1 MHPLLGSFLDN
12 EWVNLAIVG
21 VIVGVI
27 LSACLRERGFG
38 FFGNAVIGVV
48 GAILGAFVW
57 DKLLSKVVS
66 FRLDTLKID
75 LNQVVIGLLG
85 AFLFI
90 AVLSFVMKR
99 KKSAGSS

>member
-1 MHPLLGSFLDN
+1 MNPVLGSFLEN

-21 VIVGVI
+21 VVIGVL

-38 FFGNAVIGVV
+38 FFGNAVIGLV
-48 GAILGAFVW
+48 GAILGAFLW
-57 DKLLSKVVS
+57 DKLLSKFVS
-66 FRLDTLKID
+66 FNLGTLRID

-85 AFLFI
+85 AFLFL

-99 KKSAGSS
+99 KKTGAS